1 MLIKYMGGMY
11 SWGESGNVYSGHNAK
26 AKALI
31 DGLNK
36 LGEKEFRKAIS
47 SYWRNCYHGINPY
60 IIEFVVAEYR
70 AKSDVTNRMQT
81 RDGTNESQDEGGDIN
96 NTVA

>member
-1 MLIKYMGGMY
+1 MLIKYMDNMY
-11 SWGESGNVYSGHNAK
+11 SWGENGNVYSGHNAK

-47 SYWRNCYHGINPY
+47 SYGINPY
-60 IIEFVVAEYR
+60 TIELVVAEYR
-70 AKSDVTNRMQT
+70 AKSDVTTRMQT

-96 NTVA
+96 DTVA